1 MYGSV
6 GIPDYKSLLIS
17 ATTHKLKSESMDTL
31 LQISD
36 LLLHIDKHLDV
47 VIQQYGPWAYGLLF
61 AIVFAETGL
70 VVAPFLPGDS
80 LLFIAGAYCATE
92 HFNIWTLCIGLLI
105 AAVAGNTV
113 NYFIGRWIGKRVFS
127 SQSRWI
133 DQGALLKTHAF
144 YEKHGGKTIILARF
158 LPIIRTF
165 APFIAGVSEM
175 NFSRFQLFNI
185 TGAAL
190 WVFGLV
196 IAGYFFGN
204 IPVIR
209 QNLNVI
215 VLVGV
220 GAAAVPVLFAAIYK
234 IFQRKK
240 N

>member
-1 MYGSV
+1 MV
-6 GIPDYKSLLIS
+6 
-17 ATTHKLKSESMDTL
+17 DTL

-47 VIQQYGPWAYGLLF
+47 IIAQYGFWAYGLLF

-80 LLFIAGAYCATE
+80 LLFIAGAYCATG
-92 HFNIWTLCIGLLI
+92 HFDIGVLCLGLLL

-113 NYFIGRWIGKRVFS
+113 NYFIGRWIGHRVFS
-127 SQSRWI
+127 SQSAWI
-133 DQGALLKTHAF
+133 DQNALRKTHSF

-175 NFSRFQLFNI
+175 NFARFQLFNI
-185 TGAAL
+185 AGAGL
-190 WVFGLV
+190 WIVGLV
-196 IAGYFFGN
+196 AAGYFFGN
-204 IPVIR
+204 IPLIR

-215 VLVGV
+215 VLIGV
-220 GAAAVPVLFAAIYK
+220 GAAALPILLAGLYKLFK
-234 IFQRKK
+234 SKTK
-240 N
+240 G

>member
-1 MYGSV
+1 MLV
-6 GIPDYKSLLIS
+6 
-17 ATTHKLKSESMDTL
+17 DTL

-47 VIQQYGPWAYGLLF
+47 IIAQYGFWAYGLLF

-80 LLFIAGAYCATE
+80 LLFIAGAYCATG
-92 HFNIWTLCIGLLI
+92 HFDIGVLCLGLLL

-113 NYFIGRWIGKRVFS
+113 NYFIGRWIGHRVFS
-127 SQSRWI
+127 SQSAWI
-133 DQGALLKTHAF
+133 DQNALRKTHSF

-175 NFSRFQLFNI
+175 NFARFQLFNI
-185 TGAAL
+185 AGAGL
-190 WVFGLV
+190 WIVGLV
-196 IAGYFFGN
+196 AAGYFFGN
-204 IPVIR
+204 IPLIR

-215 VLVGV
+215 VLIGV
-220 GAAAVPVLFAAIYK
+220 GAAALPILLAGLYKLFK
-234 IFQRKK
+234 SKK
-240 N
+240 KG

>member
-1 MYGSV
+1 M
-6 GIPDYKSLLIS
+6 PDYKSLLIS
-17 ATTHKLKSESMDTL
+17 ATTYKLERALMDTL

-92 HFNIWTLCIGLLI
+92 HFNIWTLSIGLLI
-105 AAVAGNTV
+105 AAVGGNTV

-127 SQSRWI
+127 SRSRWI

-144 YEKHGGKTIILARF
+144 YEKHGGKTIIVARF

-165 APFIAGVSEM
+165 APFVAGVSEM
-175 NFSRFQLFNI
+175 NFSRFQFFNI
-185 TGAAL
+185 TGAVL

-204 IPVIR
+204 IPIIR
-209 QNLNVI
+209 QNLNII
-215 VLVGV
+215 VLVGI
-220 GAAAVPVLFAAIYK
+220 GAAAVPVAFAAIYK
-234 IFQRKK
+234 IFQRKQK
-240 N
+240 

>member
-1 MYGSV
+1 
-6 GIPDYKSLLIS
+6 
-17 ATTHKLKSESMDTL
+17 MDTL
-31 LQISD
+31 LQLSD

-47 VIQQYGPWAYGLLF
+47 VIQQYCPWAYGLLF

-92 HFNIWTLCIGLLI
+92 HFNILSLCIGLLI

-185 TGAAL
+185 TGATL

-204 IPVIR
+204 IPIIR

-220 GAAAVPVLFAAIYK
+220 GAAAIPVAFAAIYK

>member
-1 MYGSV
+1 
-6 GIPDYKSLLIS
+6 
-17 ATTHKLKSESMDTL
+17 MDAL
-31 LQISD
+31 LQLSD
-36 LLLHIDKHLDV
+36 LFLHIDRHLDV
-47 VIQQYGPWAYGLLF
+47 VIAQYGAWAYGLLF

-92 HFNIWTLCIGLLI
+92 HFNIWTLSIGLLI
-105 AAVAGNTV
+105 AAIAGNTV
-113 NYFIGRWIGKRVFS
+113 NYFIGRWLGKRVFS

-133 DQGALLKTHAF
+133 DQRALIKTQAF

-165 APFIAGVSEM
+165 APFIAGVSAM
-175 NFSRFQLFNI
+175 NFSRFQFFNI

-204 IPVIR
+204 IPIIR

-215 VLVGV
+215 VLIGI
-220 GAAAVPVLFAAIYK
+220 GAAAIPVCLALKRSNVFANISS
-234 IFQRKK
+234 ILSFR
-240 N
+240 

>member
-1 MYGSV
+1 
-6 GIPDYKSLLIS
+6 
-17 ATTHKLKSESMDTL
+17 MDTL
-31 LQISD
+31 LQLGD

-92 HFNIWTLCIGLLI
+92 HFNILSLCIGLLI

-133 DQGALLKTHAF
+133 DQGALLKTQAF

-190 WVFGLV
+190 WVLGLV

-204 IPVIR
+204 IPIIR

-220 GAAAVPVLFAAIYK
+220 GAAAIPVAFAAIYK
-234 IFQRKK
+234 IFKPKQ

>member
-1 MYGSV
+1 LV
-6 GIPDYKSLLIS
+6 
-17 ATTHKLKSESMDTL
+17 DTL

-47 VIQQYGPWAYGLLF
+47 IIAQYGFWAYGLLF

-80 LLFIAGAYCATE
+80 LLFIAGAYCATG
-92 HFNIWTLCIGLLI
+92 HFDIGVLCLGLLL

-113 NYFIGRWIGKRVFS
+113 NYFIGRWIGHRVFS
-127 SQSRWI
+127 SQSAWI
-133 DQGALLKTHAF
+133 DQNALRKTHSF

-175 NFSRFQLFNI
+175 NFARFQLFNI
-185 TGAAL
+185 AGAGL
-190 WVFGLV
+190 WIVGLV
-196 IAGYFFGN
+196 AAGYFFGN
-204 IPVIR
+204 IPLIR

-215 VLVGV
+215 VLIGV
-220 GAAAVPVLFAAIYK
+220 GAAALPILLAGLYK
-234 IFQRKK
+234 LLKSKK
-240 N
+240 KG

>member
-1 MYGSV
+1 MLV
-6 GIPDYKSLLIS
+6 
-17 ATTHKLKSESMDTL
+17 DTL

-47 VIQQYGPWAYGLLF
+47 IIAQYGFWAYGLLF

-80 LLFIAGAYCATE
+80 LLFIAGAYCATG
-92 HFNIWTLCIGLLI
+92 HFDIGVLCLGLLL

-113 NYFIGRWIGKRVFS
+113 NYFIGRWIGHRVFS
-127 SQSRWI
+127 SQSAWI
-133 DQGALLKTHAF
+133 DQNALRKTHSF

-175 NFSRFQLFNI
+175 NFARFQLFNI
-185 TGAAL
+185 AGAGL
-190 WVFGLV
+190 WIVGLV
-196 IAGYFFGN
+196 AAGYFFGN
-204 IPVIR
+204 IPLIR

-215 VLVGV
+215 VLIGV
-220 GAAAVPVLFAAIYK
+220 GAAALPILLAGLYK
-234 IFQRKK
+234 LLKSKK
-240 N
+240 KG

>member
-1 MYGSV
+1 
-6 GIPDYKSLLIS
+6 
-17 ATTHKLKSESMDTL
+17 MDTL
-31 LQISD
+31 LQLGD

-70 VVAPFLPGDS
+70 VIAPFLPGDS

-92 HFNIWTLCIGLLI
+92 HFDIVSLCIGLLI
-105 AAVAGNTV
+105 AAVVGNTL

-127 SQSRWI
+127 SKSRWI
-133 DQGALLKTHAF
+133 DQGALLKTQAF

-190 WVFGLV
+190 WVLGLV

-204 IPVIR
+204 IPIIR

-220 GAAAVPVLFAAIYK
+220 GAAAIPVAFAAIYK
-234 IFQRKK
+234 IFKPKQ